1 MHGKEGALYRIPSR
15 FGILMGSSLIGQRLE
30 DKMRE
35 KERGGVC
42 MAEKEER
49 LEGDRRACFMGT

>member
-1 MHGKEGALYRIPSR
+1 
-15 FGILMGSSLIGQRLE
+15 MGSSLIGQRLE